1 MERRANRENVI
12 GRQVGRYT
20 IVGHLATGGMAELY
34 IARQEAVGGFE
45 KNLVVKVLQTRYAQ
59 HPRVVAM
66 FLDEARLAAK
76 LNHPSIVHVYDV
88 AEEEG
93 NKFIAMEYIHGET
106 LTDIIKR
113 GVEVGTFL
121 PLEHAVHIV
130 SQAAAGL
137 DYAHRRHD
145 ASGGLL
151 RIVHRDVSPSNIMVS
166 YEGQTKIIDFGIA
179 RVQDQ
184 IREESGMHPGKASY
198 MSPEQVQ
205 GQAVD
210 YRSDIFSL
218 GIILYEVTLGR
229 RLWRGAADE
238 VMKRIVSDPAPLPS
252 TMRKD
257 YPPALEA
264 IVMKALEKRP
274 ENRQQSAEEMRHDLE
289 EFLAVGGF
297 RTGARQTAL
306 YLRELFPIKAALSDE
321 GVVQPKVPNDSDSAP
336 LPIVFGGAG
345 ALGEGAHA
353 IGAAG
358 AGALPTAPSGANL
371 AAGGSRF
378 PGGMTVLTQV
388 STKSPQPH
396 EFESDSPLVI
406 PRGPSNAKLALL
418 AATITFV
425 AITAAILFLRS
436 RRPDDAVA
444 SPAPPANVEPS
455 AATGEPAR
463 PGEPAT
469 PPPAKAV
476 AAPEARN
483 PEHVAEAPPPP
494 SESPP
499 PVIKASTPPPASGP
513 HSHPIAKRELQR
525 RQRRQV
531 GSNDGSGSHE
541 TSRLNAAAAAAS
553 SGPPPTPVAPVV
565 EAPRAAP
572 PPSSESPPR
581 PAARPTPSPEAAPV
595 VVNRPAPAASAPGFV
610 DSKAVTAVVR
620 AHATEVQGCFDRALM
635 EHGDLHGRL
644 TVRASIDPNGHVL
657 GVTPTS
663 VMPGGGRLQTCVVE
677 AFGHWTFPPPS
688 GGVKGTVT
696 YSFSFE

>member
-1 MERRANRENVI
+1 MERRANREDVI

-45 KNLVVKVLQTRYAQ
+45 KNLVVKVLQSRYAQ

-121 PLEHAVHIV
+121 PMEHAAHVV
-130 SQAAAGL
+130 SQVAAGL

-145 ASGGLL
+145 ANGGLL

-218 GIILYEVTLGR
+218 GIILYEITLGR

-238 VMKRIVSDPAPLPS
+238 VMRRIVSDPAPPPS
-252 TMRKD
+252 TIRKD

-274 ENRQQSAEEMRHDLE
+274 EDRFQSAEELRHDLE

-336 LPIVFGGAG
+336 LPIVFGS
-345 ALGEGAHA
+345 EGSPS

-358 AGALPTAPSGANL
+358 MGAVPTAPSGATVRWREHGRRRL
-371 AAGGSRF
+371 AVPGWHDRAHPGLDQIGAPARDRERSAAG
-378 PGGMTVLTQV
+378 
-388 STKSPQPH
+388 
-396 EFESDSPLVI
+396 DS
-406 PRGPSNAKLALL
+406 
-418 AATITFV
+418 
-425 AITAAILFLRS
+425 
-436 RRPDDAVA
+436 
-444 SPAPPANVEPS
+444 
-455 AATGEPAR
+455 AR
-463 PGEPAT
+463 PVEREAGAAGCSHHFRGHHGSDPLPAL
-469 PPPAKAV
+469 
-476 AAPEARN
+476 
-483 PEHVAEAPPPP
+483 AEA
-494 SESPP
+494 
-499 PVIKASTPPPASGP
+499 G
-513 HSHPIAKRELQR
+513 RCR
-525 RQRRQV
+525 RVAGATDECRAGRRNRRV
-531 GSNDGSGSHE
+531 
-541 TSRLNAAAAAAS
+541 
-553 SGPPPTPVAPVV
+553 
-565 EAPRAAP
+565 
-572 PPSSESPPR
+572 SPPR
-581 PAARPTPSPEAAPV
+581 PSASHAAPPEGPTGATEPEARTSPE
-595 VVNRPAPAASAPGFV
+595 
-610 DSKAVTAVVR
+610 
-620 AHATEVQGCFDRALM
+620 
-635 EHGDLHGRL
+635 HGSPKRRRRRR
-644 TVRASIDPNGHVL
+644 TVR
-657 GVTPTS
+657 
-663 VMPGGGRLQTCVVE
+663 RR
-677 AFGHWTFPPPS
+677 
-688 GGVKGTVT
+688 
-696 YSFSFE
+696 